1 MDVSCLDYRLT
12 EEERLQFDR
21 DGYLIVEGALEPDH
35 VERLLAAVDR
45 IDAEMRPIQ
54 GIDKFQMKNF

>member
-54 GIDKFQMKNF
+54 GIDKFQMKN